1 MEATLKKRAV
11 ISLVAGLALVA
22 VLAGCSTSSGG
33 SATTGSATNGK
44 QLNIWYVNPLTS
56 YPAWA
61 ASMKKF
67 EDEAAAG
74 GYKATGVGP
83 NKLDTATNVSQ
94 IEQAIADHADG
105 VIFCDT
111 DPKSF
116 ASTIKKAQAAGV
128 VMVTI
133 GCIDSVSDYSVGTDN
148 VAFGK
153 TAADTIATGAGK
165 NAVVAII
172 STDQT
177 TPNQLAQV
185 NAFKAAIADKYP
197 GIKVAAWESDNSD
210 TSVAAQKI
218 TAAIQANPSINA
230 VWCVEGQCPGG
241 VPTGLKEAGKKPGDI
256 YVLGIDTVDTTLA
269 AVKDGWLGA
278 TLNQCWFDAT
288 RLATGLI
295 KAKAGGNANPQQSW
309 GIGVD
314 PVTTANLPYKGCAP
328 SLIPSL

>member
-1 MEATLKKRAV
+1 MKKKAV
-11 ISLVAGLALVA
+11 ISLATGLALVAGLA
-22 VLAGCSTSSGG
+22 GCSNSAGESTSTE
-33 SATTGSATNGK
+33 SATGK
-44 QLNIWYVNPLTS
+44 LNIWYVNPLTS

-67 EDEAAAG
+67 EDEAGAG
-74 GYKATGVGP
+74 GYVATGVGP
-83 NKLDTATNVSQ
+83 NKLDTAANVSQ
-94 IEQAIADHADG
+94 IEQAIADKADG
-105 VIFCDT
+105 VIFCNT

-116 ASTIKKAQAAGV
+116 ASTIKKAQDAGV

-133 GCIDSVSDYSVGTDN
+133 GCIDDVSDYSVGTDN
-148 VAFGK
+148 AAFGQ
-153 TAADTIATGAGK
+153 TAADTIAKGAGED
-165 NAVVAII
+165 AVVAII

-185 NAFKAAIADKYP
+185 TAFKAAIADKYP
-197 GIKVAAWESDNSD
+197 KITVAAWESDNSD

-218 TAAIQANPSINA
+218 TASIQANPSISA

-241 VPTGLKEAGKKPGDI
+241 VPTGLKEAGKKPGDV

-269 AVKDGWLGA
+269 ALKDKWLGA

-288 RLATGLI
+288 QLATGLI
-295 KAKAGGNANPQQSW
+295 KAKVEGSASTQQSW

-314 PVTTANLPYKGCAP
+314 PVTTASLPYKGCAA

>member
-1 MEATLKKRAV
+1 MKRRAV
-11 ISLVAGLALVA
+11 VAMVAGLALVA
-22 VLAGCSTSSGG
+22 GISGCTPTKSGPTNTSG
-33 SATTGSATNGK
+33 ATNSGK
-44 QLNIWYVNPLTS
+44 LNIWYVNPLTS

-67 EDEAAAG
+67 EDEAAKG
-74 GYKATGVGP
+74 GYVATGVGP
-83 NKLDTATNVSQ
+83 NKLDTAANVSQ
-94 IEQAIADHADG
+94 IEQAIAAGANG
-105 VIFCDT
+105 VIFCNT

-116 ASTIKKAQAAGV
+116 TSTIKKAQAAGV

-133 GCIDSVSDYSVGTDN
+133 GCIDDVSNYSVGTDN
-148 VAFGK
+148 EAFGK
-153 TAADTIATGAGK
+153 TAADTIAAGAGK
-165 NAVVAII
+165 NAVVGII

-185 NAFKAAIADKYP
+185 NAFKAAIAAKYP
-197 GIKVAAWESDNSD
+197 GMKVAAWESDNSD

-218 TAAIQANPSINA
+218 TASLQANPSINA
-230 VWCVEGQCPGG
+230 IWCVEGQCPGG
-241 VPTGLKEAGKKPGDI
+241 VPTGLKEAGKKPGEV

-269 AVKDGWLGA
+269 ALKDGWLGA

-288 RLATGLI
+288 QLATGLI
-295 KAKAGGNANPQQSW
+295 KSKASGTPSTQRSW

-314 PVTTANLPYKGCAP
+314 SVTTANLPYKGCAT